1 TLANWNEILDNHMN
15 PSNWKK
21 LTSMVSSLLWKY
33 KHARALVLSM
43 EDAYKRLA
51 SMTSL
56 ENIRKWMEDAK
67 AAQNNR
73 ETNVRSMDYF
83 ALNINKVPGQAE
95 MQLQLATEELTLGH
109 VGLVDLLVNGV
120 KIQELQ

>member
-1 TLANWNEILDNHMN
+1 
-15 PSNWKK
+15 
-21 LTSMVSSLLWKY
+21 
-33 KHARALVLSM
+33 M

-83 ALNINKVPGQAE
+83 ALNINKGIPICISGI
-95 MQLQLATEELTLGH
+95 
-109 VGLVDLLVNGV
+109 VDA
-120 KIQELQ
+120 